1 MSHGTDDAPP
11 VGFSGLGLGPV
22 LLETLAGLG
31 YEEPTPVQR
40 AAMPA
45 LLAGKDVLGQ
55 AATGTGKT
63 AAFALPILERLKP
76 GSCAPFETAALVLV
90 PTRELAMQVSEAVSR
105 YGQKLKVSVV
115 AIYGGAEMG
124 PQLRALK
131 KGVDVVVATPGRALD
146 HIRKKSLKL
155 GKVAVVVLDEAD
167 EMLDLGFAE
176 DLDLILKECP
186 PQRQT
191 ALFSATLAKRIA
203 VIAETHLKS
212 PVRVTLAQ
220 TAQTKES
227 LPKIEQ
233 RAYIVQPSMRTPA
246 LLRLL
251 DVEAPKTALVFCR
264 TRLDVESLSEAL
276 VGHGLH
282 AAALHGGMSQE
293 ERESVLRRFKSGK
306 LSLLVATDVAARGL
320 HVEDLSTVI
329 NYELPTSPEVYVH
342 RIGRTGRAGKEGV
355 ALTLLTPRESKL
367 LMNVERL
374 TRQKILRAQVPS
386 AEMVR
391 ARHLADTRL
400 KVEAALADET
410 ADPLVA
416 AMVEALVATRTPLEV
431 ARAAVFA
438 LHLQLHPPDGLEAQ
452 EIPTENERP
461 FQKAERSA
469 GRPERHERKPYAER
483 APQSARAERA
493 PHSAPPA
500 RAPYPAHPERAKRVE
515 GSAPRDSGTSTRF
528 ARPVRTEGERPQR
541 PQQVAER
548 PRGPRVGL
556 ADPLRL
562 FISIGNNVGVRP
574 GDLVGAIANEAGISV
589 KEIGAIHI
597 DERHSTVEVARLQ
610 ADKVI
615 DALSKTTIRGRPVKV
630 SKDRGIPNARNP
642 KAAAPRVSAPR
653 APRVSAPRK

>member
-1 MSHGTDDAPP
+1 MSDTPDDAPP
-11 VGFSGLGLGPV
+11 VGFAALGLGPV
-22 LLETLAGLG
+22 LLETLAALG

-45 LLAGKDVLGQ
+45 LLEGKDVLGQ

-63 AAFALPILERLKP
+63 AAFALPILQRLTP
-76 GSCAPFETAALVLV
+76 GACAQFETAALVLV
-90 PTRELAMQVSEAVSR
+90 PTRELAMQVSEAVAR
-105 YGQKLKVSVV
+105 YGQKLRVSVT

-155 GKVAVVVLDEAD
+155 GKVQTVVLDEAD

-176 DLDLILKECP
+176 DLELILKELP
-186 PQRQT
+186 AQRQT
-191 ALFSATLAKRIA
+191 ALFSATLAKHIA
-203 VIAETHLKS
+203 TIAEKHLKS

-233 RAYIVQPSMRTPA
+233 RAYIVQPAMRTQT

-264 TRLDVESLSEAL
+264 TRIDVETLTEAL
-276 VGHGLH
+276 LGHGLH

-320 HVEDLSTVI
+320 HVEDLSHVI

-342 RIGRTGRAGKEGV
+342 RIGRTGRAGKEGL

-374 TRQKILRAQVPS
+374 TRQKIQRAQVPS
-386 AEMVR
+386 AEQVR
-391 ARHLADTRL
+391 ARHLADTRAKL
-400 KVEAALADET
+400 EATLADEA

-416 AMVEALVATRTPLEV
+416 ALVEALVATRTPLEV
-431 ARAAVFA
+431 ARAAVAA
-438 LHLQLHPPDGLEAQ
+438 LHLQLHPPDGLEGQ
-452 EIPTENERP
+452 EIPTERERT
-461 FQKAERSA
+461 FQK
-469 GRPERHERKPYAER
+469 PERHERR
-483 APQSARAERA
+483 
-493 PHSAPPA
+493 PHSDRPP
-500 RAPYPAHPERAKRVE
+500 RPAHPERAQRVE
-515 GSAPRDSGTSTRF
+515 GSAFRGADTSTR
-528 ARPVRTEGERPQR
+528 ASGPRSVRTASRPESAPGR
-541 PQQVAER
+541 TAPK
-548 PRGPRVGL
+548 GPRVGL
-556 ADPLRL
+556 VDPLRL
-562 FISIGNNVGVRP
+562 FISLGSNIGVRP
-574 GDLVGAIANEAGISV
+574 QDLVGAIANEAGIPV
-589 KEIGAIHI
+589 RDIGAIHI
-597 DERHSTVEVARLQ
+597 DERHSTVEVARHQ

-615 DALSKTTIRGRPVKV
+615 EALTKTTIRGRPAKV
-630 SKDRGIPNARNP
+630 SKDRGVPPAKPQRTAGP
-642 KAAAPRVSAPR
+642 RVSAPRAPRVSAPR